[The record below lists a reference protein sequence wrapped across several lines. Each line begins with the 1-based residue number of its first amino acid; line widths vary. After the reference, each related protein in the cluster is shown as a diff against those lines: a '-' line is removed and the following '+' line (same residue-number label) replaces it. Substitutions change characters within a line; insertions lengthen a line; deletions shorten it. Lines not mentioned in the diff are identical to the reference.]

1 MDIQRTNHSILWN
14 FHDNI
19 QMGDN
24 VRRKSFL
31 LMSANKGEKTINLI
45 FFTYLWPNDAPQHQN
60 RILRETNFVYQTATG
75 CLLCANDL
83 VPFGLHLPQVVHNL
97 EGFQLRNVQ
106 PLFRCHAVMIEKKK
120 RLVWNWNYFKL
131 TSSPQRLELF
141 VLQIFERINDEL
153 FHPEDFAAAS

>member
-1 MDIQRTNHSILWN
+1 MHYNSTSNMDIQRTNHSILWN

-106 PLFRCHAVMIEKKK
+106 PLFRCHAVMIEKKTIS
-120 RLVWNWNYFKL
+120 LKL
-131 TSSPQRLELF
+131 KLF
-141 VLQIFERINDEL
+141 
-153 FHPEDFAAAS
+153 